1 MQLNETEN
9 EKLKVEAQPYSYRVQ
24 VFADAD
30 GAAQAPQ
37 TDGEMSQDGMLSNL
51 MKSPRQ
57 EASPLKKVLHPNP
70 NGAAGRDDVSLSDM
84 SHLNQQ
90 MVTVETHEI
99 SKNFPASVANFGTVT
114 VTESRKEE
122 GSVNNSPLLE
132 QDVENEQ
139 ENESVDF
146 DDVSV
151 HRPPEEKE
159 ARSEYSKVSKV

>member
-24 VFADAD
+24 VFAGAD
-30 GAAQAPQ
+30 GAAQAPP
-37 TDGEMSQDGMLSNL
+37 TDGEMSQDDMLSNL
-51 MKSPRQ
+51 MKSPR
-57 EASPLKKVLHPNP
+57 EKANPFKKLVHPNP
-70 NGAAGRDDVSLSDM
+70 NGTVGRDDVSLSDM

-99 SKNFPASVANFGTVT
+99 SKIIPESVANFGTVT
-114 VTESRKEE
+114 GTESKKKE

-132 QDVENEQ
+132 QDM

-151 HRPPEEKE
+151 HRPPEENQ